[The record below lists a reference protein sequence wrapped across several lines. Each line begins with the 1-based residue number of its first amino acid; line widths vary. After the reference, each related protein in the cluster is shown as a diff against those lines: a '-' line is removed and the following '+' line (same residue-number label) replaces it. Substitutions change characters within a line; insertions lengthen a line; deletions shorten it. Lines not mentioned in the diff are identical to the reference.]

1 MTHAFFLPLYWLC
14 IQENF
19 DKVSKNQKPENF
31 TPTHRMYSVSAL
43 LIIII
48 IIIITR
54 KFNSASSLQLSES
67 EALEYY

>member
-43 LIIII
+43 LIIIM
-48 IIIITR
+48 IITR